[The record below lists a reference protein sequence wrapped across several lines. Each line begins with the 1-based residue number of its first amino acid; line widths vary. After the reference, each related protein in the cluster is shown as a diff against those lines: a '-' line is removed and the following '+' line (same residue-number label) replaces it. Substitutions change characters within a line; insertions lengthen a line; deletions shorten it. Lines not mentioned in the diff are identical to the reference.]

1 MGWAHEIGL
10 ALDPRA
16 DVALGVQLDWG
27 LRAAVSSGTL
37 RPGDR
42 LPALRDLATELGVNH
57 NTVRAAV
64 ARLEADGVLETRHGA
79 GTFVAPGAR
88 PSDVQAPLLDQVVR
102 LASDAGLT
110 PRDLAAALYVSGQE
124 PPEPDTEAAERRAM
138 RAEIAVLDRVLAEIE
153 ARLPAPLPEE
163 FAVGSR
169 GPRLLSAD
177 ELRAQRDA
185 LVRRLA
191 AAHRMLEGDGEDEQ
205 DPSAQPAAEPPRAAA
220 RQRPAPRPGVSPA

>member
-42 LPALRDLATELGVNH
+42 LPALRDLAGELGVNH

-138 RAEIAVLDRVLAEIE
+138 RAEIAVLDRLLAEIE

-205 DPSAQPAAEPPRAAA
+205 DPRAQPAAEPPRATA
-220 RQRPAPRPGVSPA
+220 RQRPAPHPGVSPA